1 MGRGKP
7 MVTYVIIGVCVAF
20 FLLQQVAPQ
29 PVAQWLM
36 FAPAYSIA
44 EPWTFITSGFL
55 HGGVM
60 HLVLNLWALWAV
72 GQYLEQTLGHARYAG
87 LFLVSVI
94 AGHTAVLLLA
104 SPYDSA
110 WITGTVGASGGIFGL
125 FGALFVV
132 NRRMGAQATQVI
144 ILIVLNLVIT
154 FAVPGISWQGHLGG
168 AVRDPAEGETGSGP
182 PGSRQAI
189 RPDPRRCDRC
199 RVRGLPGGHR
209 HQGRRGPRRG
219 AAPADL
225 DPLRSRSH
233 AADKAGPL
241 RRAGLVWSGGRW
253 RRGPT
258 WGRGRWACAPRPSR
272 LAPRAAQP
280 GPARADCGCGRD
292 WDGRTP
298 VEVDWDERTPVVADR
313 DERTPAVADS

>member
-168 AVRDPAEGETGSGP
+168 LVMGTAIAAALFATRPKAK
-182 PGSRQAI
+182 PGADRQALAKRSARI
-189 RPDPRRCDRC
+189 HAGVIGAGFVVCLVAIGIKAAVVPD
-199 RVRGLPGGHR
+199 GALP
-209 HQGRRGPRRG
+209 
-219 AAPADL
+219 L
-225 DPLRSRSH
+225 LTSI
-233 AADKAGPL
+233 L
-241 RRAGLVWSGGRW
+241 
-253 RRGPT
+253 
-258 WGRGRWACAPRPSR
+258 
-272 LAPRAAQP
+272 
-280 GPARADCGCGRD
+280 
-292 WDGRTP
+292 
-298 VEVDWDERTPVVADR
+298 
-313 DERTPAVADS
+313 